1 MYYPLLKKI
10 LFQMDPERAHRVG
23 LDSLQVAYRL
33 GLTNIFFH
41 QENNPRQIMGLDF
54 QNPIGLAAGLDKNA
68 DYVDALGSLGFG
80 FIEIGTV
87 TPKPQ
92 DGNPRPRLFR
102 LIKEEALINR
112 MGFNSKGMEYVA
124 NRLEKIRYR
133 GILGINIGKNRSTP
147 NEYAVEDYLLCFKKL
162 CKFASYITINI
173 SSPNTPGLRELQQ
186 SEALVKLLRQLKQE
200 QKNLQTQQHKYVPIV
215 VKIAPDLSN
224 DELQV
229 MADIFLQEQIDGV
242 IATNTTIHRE
252 GVGNSLD
259 SNEMG
264 GLSGRPLHKL
274 NLGIIQDLHRALKN
288 KIPIIASGG
297 VMDKQ
302 TAQEKLQAGAKL
314 LQVYTGFIYR
324 GPELIQELNS
334 LFSPTA
340 IAY

>member
-1 MYYPLLKKI
+1 
-10 LFQMDPERAHRVG
+10 MDPERAHTVG
-23 LDSLQVAYRL
+23 LKSLQVAYRL
-33 GLTNIFFH
+33 GLSNFLFQTWD
-41 QENNPRQIMGLDF
+41 NPRQIMGLNF
-54 QNPIGLAAGLDKNA
+54 QNPVGLAAGLDKNA
-68 DYVDALGSLGFG
+68 DYVDALASLGFG

-92 DGNPRPRLFR
+92 NGNPRPRLFR
-102 LIKEEALINR
+102 LVKEEALINR

-124 NRLEKIRYR
+124 NRLEKMRYR

-162 CKFASYITINI
+162 WKFASYITINI

-186 SEALVKLLRQLKQE
+186 SDALVQLLRQLKQE

-224 DELQV
+224 DELQM
-229 MADIFLQEQIDGV
+229 MADIFSQEQIDGV
-242 IATNTTIHRE
+242 IATNTTIHRT
-252 GVGNSLD
+252 GVENSLYG
-259 SNEMG
+259 NEMG
-264 GLSGRPLHKL
+264 GLSGRPLHKR
-274 NLGIIQDLHRALKN
+274 NLCIIQDLHRALKN

-302 TAQEKLQAGAKL
+302 TAQEKLRAGAKL
-314 LQVYTGFIYR
+314 LQIYTGFIYR

-334 LFSPTA
+334 LLSPTA